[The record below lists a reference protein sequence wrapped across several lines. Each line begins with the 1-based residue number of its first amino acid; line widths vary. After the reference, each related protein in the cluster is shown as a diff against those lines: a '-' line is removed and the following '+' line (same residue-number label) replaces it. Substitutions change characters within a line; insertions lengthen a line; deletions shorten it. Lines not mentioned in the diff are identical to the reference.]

1 MTRRS
6 TPALLSLLPLAVVAL
21 LGALTVSAQEADSVF
36 RDFEPTG
43 ELQLE
48 MNGTVM
54 DDAVIYRSQ
63 RAASY
68 LVLGPRLKSPV
79 LVNIRSQRVER
90 VSFLKVKK
98 NADGTVDILADAA
111 FEPMGNFVLGGQ
123 EVRFDLE
130 GQKAVLAPKPSLVGF
145 QNAAALDKH
154 NPAYGFKAKAYTPAA
169 ENLDKL
175 NQVGKNVRIRIYFGS
190 WCPVCGRFVPRVMKV
205 QEMIQNDKIAIEYY
219 GLPSPMSDDPIT
231 EDEGI
236 HGVPTAVVYV
246 DGTEV
251 GRFSGGEMANP
262 DASFAGLLADN

>member
-6 TPALLSLLPLAVVAL
+6 TPALLSLLLLAA
-21 LGALTVSAQEADSVF
+21 GALFGALAVSAQDADSVF

-68 LVLGPRLKSPV
+68 LVLGPKLKSPL

-90 VSFLKVKK
+90 VSFLKVRK
-98 NADGTVDILADAA
+98 NADGTVDILADAS

-123 EVRFDLE
+123 EVRFELE
-130 GQKAVLAPKPSLVGF
+130 GQKAVLAPKPALLGF
-145 QNAAALDKH
+145 QAAAALDKH
-154 NPAYGFKAKAYTPAA
+154 NPAYGFKAKAYVPAA

-175 NQVGKNVRIRIYFGS
+175 NQIAKNVRIRVYFGS
-190 WCPVCGRFVPRVMKV
+190 WCPVCGRFVPRIMKI
-205 QEMIQNDKIAIEYY
+205 QEMITNDKIAIEYY

-246 DGTEV
+246 DGIEV
-251 GRFSGGEMANP
+251 GRFNGGELATP
-262 DASFAGLLADN
+262 EASFVGVLAGN